1 MMIRY
6 SQMHRTDTLSQ
17 YSVFL
22 GSNPFGVTYVETNN
36 KNNKNSFINEHKH
49 PANTVKTLEKY
60 LKEFLNK
67 RTQSSRTITYL
78 TIM

>member
-1 MMIRY
+1 
-6 SQMHRTDTLSQ
+6 MHRTDTCSQ
-17 YSVFL
+17 YSVFA
-22 GSNPFGVTYVETNN
+22 GSNPFGVTYMETN

-67 RTQSSRTITYL
+67 RTQSIRTITYL